1 MTTTEQ
7 PSIAAFDQFT
17 DDAHTTLHNAG
28 IEQNSFTHVDMTPVI
43 DSAERATDLDA
54 SARLAETYQDKLRYC
69 CGLDWLNWGGNRWK
83 TNSSRAALELA
94 KRTARDWTI
103 KAANFDGEN
112 RDARLKAAHS
122 METASRIKGALS
134 LAESD
139 SRLTVSVDQLDS
151 DPWKL
156 SVLNGTLDLR
166 TGKLLPHDQDD
177 LITKLAP
184 VTYDPDATHPALT
197 RLLRTVES
205 ATPGMSDFL
214 ARCLGVSLTGDASTE
229 TLFLLQ
235 GDGGSGKTTLT
246 EATAKV
252 LGNYAVKMNFD
263 SFCTSKS
270 GRSPGGASPD
280 LLRLR
285 GSRMAYAS
293 EGDQSARL
301 DAGRVKELT
310 GNEPITARGLYASP
324 ITFPQ
329 TWKLWLVSN
338 YDPKCD
344 SDDTGIWR
352 RMLKIHFSAIP
363 EADRD
368 PGIKYALMNDP
379 EAQKALLA
387 WLVRGCLDWQQ
398 HGGGREGLAPPESVK
413 ALTNAYRAKQDALGE
428 WWDDMLA
435 TVAELNEGAFVA
447 TKMLRH
453 NYEQWCHENG
463 ARPVQSRRFA
473 AYLESKSLSNTRAGG
488 DRGWLGINMDE
499 GASTG

>member
-1 MTTTEQ
+1 MITTEQ
-7 PSIAAFDQFT
+7 PSIAAFDQFVEKGSE
-17 DDAHTTLHNAG
+17 AAG
-28 IEQNSFTHVDMTPVI
+28 IASCSTTYVDMPVI

-54 SARLAETYQDKLRYC
+54 SARLAETHQDKLRFC
-69 CGLDWLNWGGNRWK
+69 CGLGWLYWDGSRWK
-83 TNSSRAALELA
+83 TNGKREALELA
-94 KRTARDWTI
+94 KRSARDWTI
-103 KAANFDGEN
+103 KAVNFDGEN
-112 RDARLKAAHS
+112 REVRLRAASS
-122 METASRIKGALS
+122 MELASRIKGALS

-139 SRLTVSVDQLDS
+139 RRLIVSVDQLDTDS
-151 DPWKL
+151 WKL

-166 TGKLLPHDQDD
+166 TGDLLPHDKDD

-184 VTYDPDATHPALT
+184 LVYDPDAKHPALT
-197 RLLRTVES
+197 RLLSTVES
-205 ATPGMSDFL
+205 ATPGMAEFL

-252 LGNYAVKMNFD
+252 LGDYAVKMNFD

-301 DAGRVKELT
+301 DAGKVKELT
-310 GNEPITARGLYASP
+310 GNEPITARGLYAPP

-352 RMLKIHFSAIP
+352 RMLKIHFSEIP
-363 EADRD
+363 EAERD
-368 PGIKYALMNDP
+368 PGIKDALVNEP

-387 WLVRGCLDWQQ
+387 WLVRGCIEWQQ
-398 HGGGREGLAPPESVK
+398 RGGGRKGLAPPESVT
-413 ALTNAYRAKQDALGE
+413 ALTDAYRVKQDALGE
-428 WWDDMLA
+428 WWDELLA
-435 TVAELNEGAFVA
+435 TVAEPDADA
-447 TKMLRH
+447 SAPSSQIRQ
-453 NYEQWCHENG
+453 NYEQWCEENG
-463 ARPVQSRRFA
+463 ARAVHAKRFA
-473 AYLESKSLSNTRAGG
+473 DYLES
-488 DRGWLGINMDE
+488 
-499 GASTG
+499 